1 MKGEFLNILLIEDNQ
16 DHAELVMRS
25 FQEHRIANRIHHVTH
40 GEEAL
45 QYLFRQDSY
54 SDPKTSPRPH
64 VILLDLRLPR
74 IDGLEI
80 LETIR
85 SSPEIMNIPIVVLT
99 TSQAE
104 HDVAKAYSE
113 HVNSYLVKPVDFD
126 SFTRMMEDL
135 GFYWLAWNHYPWS
148 DISSFQSNGP

>member
-1 MKGEFLNILLIEDNQ
+1 
-16 DHAELVMRS
+16 MRS
-25 FQEHRIANRIHHVTH
+25 FQDHRIANRIHHVTH

-45 QYLFRQDSY
+45 QYLFRQGNY
-54 SDPKTSPRPH
+54 SNPQMSPRPH

-104 HDVAKAYSE
+104 QDVAKAYSE

-126 SFTRMMEDL
+126 SFNRMMEDL

-148 DISSFQSNGP
+148 DISSLRSNGR

>member
-1 MKGEFLNILLIEDNQ
+1 MKGEVLNILLIEDNA
-16 DHAELVMRS
+16 DHAELVIRS
-25 FQEHRIANRIHHVTH
+25 FQEHRIANRIYHVSH

-45 QYLFRQDSY
+45 QYLFRQGNY
-54 SDPKTSPRPH
+54 TNPKASPRPH

-85 SSPEIMNIPIVVLT
+85 STPEITNIPIVVLT

-104 HDVAKAYSE
+104 QDVARAYSE

-126 SFTRMMEDL
+126 SFNRMMEDL

-148 DISSFQSNGP
+148 ETSSKLA

>member
-1 MKGEFLNILLIEDNQ
+1 MNILLVEDNP

-25 FQEHRIANRIHHVTH
+25 FQEHRIANRIHHVSH

-45 QYLFRQDSY
+45 EYLFQQGTY
-54 SDPKTSPRPH
+54 TDPNKSPRPH

-74 IDGLEI
+74 IDGLKV

-85 SSPEIMNIPIVVLT
+85 SSPKIKNIPIVVLT

-104 HDVAKAYSE
+104 QDVARAYSK
-113 HVNSYLVKPVDFD
+113 HVNSYLVKPVDFNI
-126 SFTRMMEDL
+126 FTQMMEDL
-135 GFYWLAWNHYPWS
+135 GLYWLTWNHYPWS
-148 DISSFQSNGP
+148 DAPSIA

>member
-1 MKGEFLNILLIEDNQ
+1 MKSEALNILLIEDNV

-25 FQEHRIANRIHHVTH
+25 FAEHLIANQIYHVTH

-45 QYLFRQDSY
+45 EYLFRQGIY
-54 SDPKTSPRPH
+54 ADPNASPRPH

-74 IDGLEI
+74 IDGLEV
-80 LETIR
+80 LEMIR
-85 SSPEIMNIPIVVLT
+85 SSPEIRNIPVVVLT

-104 HDVAKAYSE
+104 QDVARAYSE
-113 HVNSYLVKPVDFD
+113 HVNSYLVKPVDFN

-135 GFYWLAWNHYPWS
+135 GFYWLAWNHYPWP
-148 DISSFQSNGP
+148 DTPPTT

>member
-1 MKGEFLNILLIEDNQ
+1 MKGEVLNILLIEDNA

-25 FQEHRIANRIHHVTH
+25 FQEHRIANRIYHVSH

-45 QYLFRQDSY
+45 QYLFRQGNYTDT
-54 SDPKTSPRPH
+54 KTSPRPH

-80 LETIR
+80 LGTIR
-85 SSPEIMNIPIVVLT
+85 STPEITNIPIVVLT

-104 HDVAKAYSE
+104 QDVARAYSE

-126 SFTRMMEDL
+126 SFNRMMEDL

-148 DISSFQSNGP
+148 ETSSLAQ

>member
-1 MKGEFLNILLIEDNQ
+1 MKGEALNILLVEDNV

-25 FQEHRIANRIHHVTH
+25 FEEHRVANQIYHITN

-45 QYLFRQDSY
+45 EYLFRQGAY
-54 SDPKTSPRPH
+54 TDPSRSPRPH

-80 LETIR
+80 LEVIR
-85 SSPEIMNIPIVVLT
+85 SSPEIANIPVVVLT

-104 HDVAKAYSE
+104 QDVARAYSE
-113 HVNSYLVKPVDFD
+113 HVNSYLVKPVDFNN
-126 SFTRMMEDL
+126 FTRMMEDL

-148 DISSFQSNGP
+148 EAPSQPNAS

>member
-1 MKGEFLNILLIEDNQ
+1 MNILLIEDNA
-16 DHAELVMRS
+16 DHAELVIRS
-25 FQEHRIANRIHHVTH
+25 FQEHRIANRIYHVSH

-45 QYLFRQDSY
+45 QYLFRQGNY
-54 SDPKTSPRPH
+54 TNPKASPRPH

-85 SSPEIMNIPIVVLT
+85 STPEITNIPIVVLT

-104 HDVAKAYSE
+104 QDVARAYSE

-126 SFTRMMEDL
+126 SFNRMMEDL

-148 DISSFQSNGP
+148 ETSSKLA

>member
-1 MKGEFLNILLIEDNQ
+1 MNILLVEDNL
-16 DHAELVMRS
+16 DHAELVIRS
-25 FQEHRIANRIHHVTH
+25 FQEHRIANQIHHVSN

-45 QYLFRQDSY
+45 EYLFRQGAY
-54 SDPKTSPRPH
+54 ADPNKSPRPH

-80 LETIR
+80 LETIK
-85 SSPEIMNIPIVVLT
+85 SSPEIKNIPIVVLT

-104 HDVAKAYSE
+104 QDVAKAYSE
-113 HVNSYLVKPVDFD
+113 HVNSYLVKPVDFN
-126 SFTRMMEDL
+126 SFTHMMEDL

-148 DISSFQSNGP
+148 DTPANVS

>member
-1 MKGEFLNILLIEDNQ
+1 MKGEVLNILLIEDNA
-16 DHAELVMRS
+16 DHAELVIRS
-25 FQEHRIANRIHHVTH
+25 FQEHRIANRIYHVSH

-45 QYLFRQDSY
+45 QYLFRQGNY
-54 SDPKTSPRPH
+54 TDPKASPRPH

-85 SSPEIMNIPIVVLT
+85 STPEITNIPIVVLT

-104 HDVAKAYSE
+104 QDVARAYSE

-126 SFTRMMEDL
+126 SFNRMMEDL

-148 DISSFQSNGP
+148 ETSSKLA

>member
-25 FQEHRIANRIHHVTH
+25 FEDHRIANRIHHVTH

-45 QYLFRQDSY
+45 HYLFRQGSY

-104 HDVAKAYSE
+104 QDVAKAYSE

-126 SFTRMMEDL
+126 SFNRMMEDL

-148 DISSFQSNGP
+148 DTSSSRPNGP